1 MSDGITDSANGLQA
15 YLFGKRGK
23 LPDKKP
29 MKPLLTRLDEAG
41 STGLALSPGDSRLCA
56 EAATEIRRLQKI
68 VNRLQKIVNT
78 WLVKQEKIDGED

>member
-41 STGLALSPGDSRLCA
+41 STGLALSPGDSRL
-56 EAATEIRRLQKI
+56 
-68 VNRLQKIVNT
+68 
-78 WLVKQEKIDGED
+78 